1 MKIYSIV
8 RIGSEYVVQAGE
20 NSVLKVASRRI
31 AVQVVSDA
39 AELLATPP
47 APPLSGQQQVAP
59 SIIRDPGITPDPT
72 GITPDPSGVMPDRS
86 EAP

>member
-39 AELLATPP
+39 AELLATQP
-47 APPLSGQQQVAP
+47 APPLSGQQHVAP
-59 SIIRDPGITPDPT
+59 SIVRDPGGVADPGIIPDPP
-72 GITPDPSGVMPDRS
+72 GGMPDGS
-86 EAP
+86 EVS

>member
-8 RIGSEYVVQAGE
+8 RIGSEYVVQADE

-39 AELLATPP
+39 AELLATQL
-47 APPLSGQQQVAP
+47 APQLSGP
-59 SIIRDPGITPDPT
+59 GRSELSIARDPGTDPDV
-72 GITPDPSGVMPDRS
+72 IPDPSGNMPGRS
-86 EAP
+86 EVP